1 MTRSLILGGTKGLG
15 RALAIASLERGI
27 VPVVFGRSAATA
39 EGDPA
44 LAGADLRPADLT
56 NPRALENLPPGV
68 YEGVAYVFW
77 VAGAFLRK
85 PLTECGTDEI
95 AAMADLHFT
104 GPLCALAT
112 IHRMMKLA
120 WPLSDSP
127 GRPYHLV
134 TVASTS
140 SWRLREHETVYCALK
155 AAKAHFTRNFA
166 RELAADLPGSKTA
179 LVNPGGMKTPNF
191 WNLRQDTSG
200 FMEPAAVAGIIWSR
214 ALAQAASYDEYS
226 IMREP
231 DGAPRIEE
239 GVRMPEIPR

>member
-27 VPVVFGRSAATA
+27 APVVFGRSAATA
-39 EGDPA
+39 ECDPA

-68 YEGVAYVFW
+68 YEGAAYVFW

-85 PLTECGTDEI
+85 PLTECGADEV
-95 AAMADLHFT
+95 AAMAALHFT

-120 WPLSDSP
+120 RPLADPP

-166 RELAADLPGSKTA
+166 RELAVDLPGSKTT

-191 WNLRQDTSG
+191 WNLRQDISG
-200 FMEPAAVAGIIWSR
+200 FMEPSAIAEIIWSR
-214 ALAQAASYDEYS
+214 ALAQTSAYEEYAV
-226 IMREP
+226 MRNA
-231 DGAPRIEE
+231 DGSPRVED
-239 GVRMPEIPR
+239 GVRAPEQPF